1 MTDKALQSGGQVV
14 WVAIKSLGS
23 GPPKAEL
30 YDVALS
36 DPRSAERA
44 VADLIKP
51 TDETVE
57 AVEPLA
63 QSVIDGLGLKPG
75 QVRKRP

>member
-1 MTDKALQSGGQVV
+1 MTDEALQAGGQVV
-14 WVAIKSLGS
+14 RVTIKSLSS

-30 YDVALS
+30 YDVAMP
-36 DPRSAERA
+36 DRRNAERA
-44 VADLIKP
+44 VADLINAS
-51 TDETVE
+51 DENVE
-57 AVEPLA
+57 AVEPLP